1 MKPPLP
7 WEVSGCA
14 SAICFSFY
22 GIILRWRR
30 LFDFMIFLTMY
41 LTNMTIESRI
51 FFYISLVLTKH
62 MFKNLH
68 IFSFFKAVE
77 YYNFYNDNE
86 KRTRLCK
93 NVVCYPIFP
102 WKLKDLKQ
110 FLGSNARRNKL
121 SQSIYRE
128 TCETESYEIKGLW
141 LVLVLLTFFESWKI
155 FLVNVVTISM
165 MSAKVAALSL
175 LKVKAFW
182 SHKFCPWRH
191 QQNLPCDS
199 NYTADTAM
207 RPKFSKCSI
216 SMREVTITS
225 VLHRFHQKSQFFE
238 G

>member
-1 MKPPLP
+1 M
-7 WEVSGCA
+7 
-14 SAICFSFY
+14 
-22 GIILRWRR
+22 
-30 LFDFMIFLTMY
+30 
-41 LTNMTIESRI
+41 
-51 FFYISLVLTKH
+51 
-62 MFKNLH
+62 
-68 IFSFFKAVE
+68 E
-77 YYNFYNDNE
+77 YYKFYNDNE
-86 KRTRLCK
+86 KRTLLCK

-102 WKLKDLKQ
+102 WKIKDLKQ
-110 FLGSNARRNKL
+110 YPGSNGTKKQAL
-121 SQSIYRE
+121 QSIYRE

-141 LVLVLLTFFESWKI
+141 LVLVLLTIFESWKI

-175 LKVKAFW
+175 PKIKAFW

-199 NYTADTAM
+199 NYIADTAM

-225 VLHRFHQKSQFFE
+225 VLHRFHQKNQFFE